1 MGIAALLPNLKSIT
15 RKVHV
20 SQYAGQTAA
29 VDAYCLLHR
38 GAHACARE
46 LVEGEATD
54 RCGCLKSCP
63 SCLAACSCATAAVT
77 LPACLLL

>member
-1 MGIAALLPNLKSIT
+1 MGIASLLPNLKSIT
-15 RKVHV
+15 RKAHV

-46 LVEGEATD
+46 LVEGEPTD
-54 RCGCLKSCP
+54 RSVALQP
-63 SCLAACSCATAAVT
+63 SGLHA
-77 LPACLLL
+77 ACLLRVPPVPSAPRYPPG